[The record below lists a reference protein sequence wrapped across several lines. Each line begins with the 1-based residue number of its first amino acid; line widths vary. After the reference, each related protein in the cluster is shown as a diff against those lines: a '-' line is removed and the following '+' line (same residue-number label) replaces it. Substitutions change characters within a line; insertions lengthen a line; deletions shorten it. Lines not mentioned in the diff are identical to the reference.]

1 MYGNVLSVLYRG
13 PKVKEINSTVSTNN
27 KKDCKK
33 KYSEYKQIQASTNA
47 NTNKYKYKYSE
58 QKQQKRNTTSTTS
71 IGLCFKATKH
81 CKQEERCKTNSAERD
96 TQAAGKL
103 YFHYF
108 KRGGS
113 G

>member
-1 MYGNVLSVLYRG
+1 MYGNVLSVLDRG

-58 QKQQKRNTTSTTS
+58 
-71 IGLCFKATKH
+71 
-81 CKQEERCKTNSAERD
+81 
-96 TQAAGKL
+96 
-103 YFHYF
+103 
-108 KRGGS
+108 
-113 G
+113 